1 MAKFVAFA
9 AILVALAVANA
20 VPIKQESA
28 AQKARYAMSKTS
40 WVSIA
45 TISTTEGIQDYPM
58 VNVKSTADAG
68 TGIPYL
74 FFSDLDLS
82 VIDINSNPKASIL
95 ATLADGDCVEGSLD
109 PQDPRCPRLI
119 LTGTV
124 VKVEDSQ
131 EEKLA
136 RSALYANHP
145 DMEMWAGV
153 HDFYIS
159 KMNIERVTYLGNFG
173 GADIIDP
180 SEYLATKL

>member
-40 WVSIA
+40 KYLLLVNYLQKNYLQFMFSLGWVSIA

-145 DMEMWAGV
+145 DMEMWAGG
-153 HDFYIS
+153 
-159 KMNIERVTYLGNFG
+159 K
-173 GADIIDP
+173 
-180 SEYLATKL
+180 